1 MIKEQRKYCYGVYTL
16 MFLLMCIVAFLP
28 FFTEGKSFVWGAGVE
43 DGLSQHFSAL
53 AYYGE
58 ALREFFRNLLAGH
71 PKLVMWDMSLGYGA
85 DILSTLNYYAIG
97 DPLNLLYGFVSP
109 KNTDTMYD
117 FMILLRMYL
126 AGSTFI
132 IYARNMKKRSYGT
145 VIGALVYVFSGF
157 CFRLGLR
164 HPFFINPMIYFPLL
178 CLGIEKIYQ
187 RERPY
192 VFMGYVRRDF
202 DRRTVIVGADTNTKY
217 VGDYYVA
224 FEPENKRF
232 VPIYPITDEAWELYG
247 HTMLEGNKI
256 LAANP
261 KYVKVIDIPS
271 RKVLAK
277 YEPEETIYSATF
289 LTKNKGAIFT
299 NRGVYEFTF

>member
-1 MIKEQRKYCYGVYTL
+1 MK
-16 MFLLMCIVAFLP
+16 
-28 FFTEGKSFVWGAGVE
+28 GKW
-43 DGLSQHFSAL
+43 
-53 AYYGE
+53 
-58 ALREFFRNLLAGH
+58 
-71 PKLVMWDMSLGYGA
+71 K
-85 DILSTLNYYAIG
+85 ILSFIMATILCVAIFAG
-97 DPLNLLYGFVSP
+97 CGTQENTSSASNEPAVSGAADTT
-109 KNTDTMYD
+109 KQIDTMVIGTTMKITSISRETYD
-117 FMILLRMYL
+117 FDVL
-126 AGSTFI
+126 S
-132 IYARNMKKRSYGT
+132 GT
-145 VIGALVYVFSGF
+145 LTHMALVKQDENGDLKYEFEWG
-157 CFRLGLR
+157 
-164 HPFFINPMIYFPLL
+164 
-178 CLGIEKIYQ
+178 
-187 RERPY
+187 ERPY

-202 DRRTVIVGADTNTKY
+202 DRRTVIVGAKTYTKY

>member
-1 MIKEQRKYCYGVYTL
+1 MSPDKLSNMCNFYYDKDTKQLLVYNTSGHAYL
-16 MFLLMCIVAFLP
+16 YQMP
-28 FFTEGKSFVWGAGVE
+28 EGKRLSQKLYLRAMDLQPDSIAHKGNYYWYLDTNFCLRRLDIKDGSTKQILKDKERRVVNVIQVADRLYIFTDMRRGIEIEGYVKILCYHIDENGDLKYEFEWGA
-43 DGLSQHFSAL
+43 
-53 AYYGE
+53 
-58 ALREFFRNLLAGH
+58 
-71 PKLVMWDMSLGYGA
+71 
-85 DILSTLNYYAIG
+85 
-97 DPLNLLYGFVSP
+97 
-109 KNTDTMYD
+109 
-117 FMILLRMYL
+117 
-126 AGSTFI
+126 
-132 IYARNMKKRSYGT
+132 
-145 VIGALVYVFSGF
+145 
-157 CFRLGLR
+157 
-164 HPFFINPMIYFPLL
+164 
-178 CLGIEKIYQ
+178 
-187 RERPY
+187 RPY

>member
-1 MIKEQRKYCYGVYTL
+1 
-16 MFLLMCIVAFLP
+16 
-28 FFTEGKSFVWGAGVE
+28 
-43 DGLSQHFSAL
+43 
-53 AYYGE
+53 
-58 ALREFFRNLLAGH
+58 
-71 PKLVMWDMSLGYGA
+71 
-85 DILSTLNYYAIG
+85 
-97 DPLNLLYGFVSP
+97 
-109 KNTDTMYD
+109 
-117 FMILLRMYL
+117 
-126 AGSTFI
+126 
-132 IYARNMKKRSYGT
+132 
-145 VIGALVYVFSGF
+145 
-157 CFRLGLR
+157 
-164 HPFFINPMIYFPLL
+164 
-178 CLGIEKIYQ
+178 
-187 RERPY
+187 
-192 VFMGYVRRDF
+192 MGYVRRDF
-202 DRRTVIVGADTNTKY
+202 DRKTVIVGAKTYTKY

-289 LTKNKGAIFT
+289 LTQNKGAIFT

>member
-1 MIKEQRKYCYGVYTL
+1 MLKKIIKKRAYEGNKIEDNLLFVTLQTQIVGLDMNNGYKQIFLSDKLSNMCNFYYDKDTKQLLVYNTSGHAYL
-16 MFLLMCIVAFLP
+16 YQMP
-28 FFTEGKSFVWGAGVE
+28 EGKR
-43 DGLSQHFSAL
+43 LSQKL
-53 AYYGE
+53 Y
-58 ALREFFRNLLAGH
+58 LRAMDLQRL
-71 PKLVMWDMSLGYGA
+71 
-85 DILSTLNYYAIG
+85 DIK
-97 DPLNLLYGFVSP
+97 D
-109 KNTDTMYD
+109 
-117 FMILLRMYL
+117 
-126 AGSTFI
+126 GSTKQI
-132 IYARNMKKRSYGT
+132 LKDKERRVVN
-145 VIGALVYVFSGF
+145 VIQVADRLYIFTDMRREIEGYVK
-157 CFRLGLR
+157 
-164 HPFFINPMIYFPLL
+164 IL
-178 CLGIEKIYQ
+178 CYHIDENGDLKYEFEWG
-187 RERPY
+187 ERPY
-192 VFMGYVRRDF
+192 VFMGDVRRDF
-202 DRRTVIVGADTNTKY
+202 DSRTVIVGAKTYTKY